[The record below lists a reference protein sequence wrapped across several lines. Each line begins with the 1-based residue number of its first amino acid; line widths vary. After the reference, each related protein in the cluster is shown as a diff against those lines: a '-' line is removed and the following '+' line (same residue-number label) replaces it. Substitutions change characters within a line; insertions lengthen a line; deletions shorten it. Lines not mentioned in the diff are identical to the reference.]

1 MVQGKALYNNSA
13 ASAQDF
19 TLHPYEETE
28 LVLKILTLAG
38 FTLKDPELYQISAG
52 EDTKNIQQEKQ

>member
-1 MVQGKALYNNSA
+1 MEYICE
-13 ASAQDF
+13 F
-19 TLHPYEETE
+19 ELHISEETE

-38 FTLKDPELYQISAG
+38 FTLKDPNLYQAAAG